1 MSFSGRAPILRILAR
16 SCADWT
22 VKLPEICAPVAP
34 SMPSGFSR
42 QLMYGA
48 ETSSLSSAIA
58 KCWEFCSGSGLSG
71 LALSA
76 PRWATVAVIFWNAL
90 RPLSEKSKVTFGSL
104 PARWS
109 KFCSGFLMSVPERP
123 GLSRMI
129 Q

>member
-1 MSFSGRAPILRILAR
+1 M
-16 SCADWT
+16 
-22 VKLPEICAPVAP
+22 
-34 SMPSGFSR
+34 
-42 QLMYGA
+42 
-48 ETSSLSSAIA
+48 
-58 KCWEFCSGSGLSG
+58 SG

-76 PRWATVAVIFWNAL
+76 PRWATVPVIFWNAL

-129 Q
+129 QNESGSGAVGEGFSPRSTSTPGLTSMTSAFSFCAAVSPSSASAFDAPGMPLAYGFFVTLSNA

>member
-1 MSFSGRAPILRILAR
+1 LISG
-16 SCADWT
+16 
-22 VKLPEICAPVAP
+22 V
-34 SMPSGFSR
+34 
-42 QLMYGA
+42 
-48 ETSSLSSAIA
+48 ETSWLSSAIA
-58 KCWEFCSGSGLSG
+58 KCCELDSGSGLSG

-76 PRWATVAVIFWNAL
+76 PRCATVAVIFWNAL